1 MLKLHKQH
9 KKYNFTKKSDL
20 TNILDAHKSSDM
32 IKKNEMNDSEILADL
47 QNDKLKKKKKPAEL
61 FTEGG
66 SKASQLVQTNI
77 LSWQEK
83 KTINPY

>member
-1 MLKLHKQH
+1 M
-9 KKYNFTKKSDL
+9 
-20 TNILDAHKSSDM
+20 DAHRSSDT
-32 IKKNEMNDSEILADL
+32 ITKNQMNHSEILADL
-47 QNDKLKKKKKPAEL
+47 QNDKLKKQKKTAEL

-83 KTINPY
+83 KNINPY

>member
-1 MLKLHKQH
+1 MG
-9 KKYNFTKKSDL
+9 
-20 TNILDAHKSSDM
+20 AHKSSDM
-32 IKKNEMNDSEILADL
+32 ITKNQMNDSEILAEL
-47 QNDKLKKKKKPAEL
+47 QNDKRKKKRKRKKKPAEL

-66 SKASQLVQTNI
+66 SKGSQLVHTDI